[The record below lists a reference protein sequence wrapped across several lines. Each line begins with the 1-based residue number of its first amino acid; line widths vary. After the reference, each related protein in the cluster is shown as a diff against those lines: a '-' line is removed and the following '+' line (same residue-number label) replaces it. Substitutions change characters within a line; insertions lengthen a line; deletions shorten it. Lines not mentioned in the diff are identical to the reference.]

1 MHTTMRTIKQVMS
14 AALLCAVLVPAVPVR
29 AQEGKVEGKE
39 RVARMERMSQELGLS
54 QEQNERMKAIEKAY
68 AEKAQAIRAMED
80 KDAQLKARK
89 ALHEEKHAAI
99 QAVLSPEQQA
109 KAEAMRKE
117 REQEHKGRH
126 GEKASVEERA
136 ERRTAWLTKELEL
149 SGDQAAKVKAIHVQ
163 HLGKM
168 EHIRSMPDE
177 EQRRK
182 AMHEVHTSQ
191 QKALEA
197 VLTAAQQERLQAL
210 KAERKAKHKE
220 RQGRE
225 PGQRK
230 G

>member
-1 MHTTMRTIKQVMS
+1 MKQVMS

-29 AQEGKVEGKE
+29 AQEGNVESRE
-39 RVARMERMSQELGLS
+39 RTARMERMSEELGLTP
-54 QEQNERMKAIEKAY
+54 EQNDRMKAIEQVY

-89 ALHEEKHAAI
+89 ALHAEKRAAI
-99 QAVLSPEQQA
+99 QAVLNPEQQA
-109 KAEAMRKE
+109 KAEALRKE
-117 REQEHKGRH
+117 RMQERQGRL
-126 GEKASVEERA
+126 GDEASLEERA

-149 SGDQAAKVKAIHVQ
+149 SDDQAATVKAIHVQ

-177 EQRRK
+177 AQRRK
-182 AMHEVHTSQ
+182 AMNEVRGSQ
-191 QKALEA
+191 QKAVEA
-197 VLTAAQQERLQAL
+197 VLTTAQQQRLKEL
-210 KAERKAKHKE
+210 KAQRKAEHQQ

>member
-1 MHTTMRTIKQVMS
+1 MKQVMS
-14 AALLCAVLVPAVPVR
+14 TALLCAVLVPAVPVR
-29 AQEGKVEGKE
+29 AQEGNVEGKD
-39 RVARMERMSQELGLS
+39 RAARMERMSEELGLTP
-54 QEQNERMKAIEKAY
+54 EQNDRMKAIEQVY

-89 ALHEEKHAAI
+89 ALHAEKRAAV
-99 QAVLSPEQQA
+99 QAVLNPEQRA
-109 KAEAMRKE
+109 KAEALRKE
-117 REQEHKGRH
+117 RMQERQGRL
-126 GEKASVEERA
+126 GDEASVEERA
-136 ERRTAWLTKELEL
+136 ERRTEWLTKELEL
-149 SGDQAAKVKAIHVQ
+149 SDDQAAKVKAIHVQ

-177 EQRRK
+177 AQRRK
-182 AMHEVHTSQ
+182 AMQEVRGSQ

-197 VLTAAQQERLQAL
+197 VLTTAQQQRLKEL
-210 KAERKAKHKE
+210 KAQRKAEHQQ

>member
-1 MHTTMRTIKQVMS
+1 MKQVMS

-39 RVARMERMSQELGLS
+39 RAARMERMSEELGLS

-89 ALHEEKHAAI
+89 ALHAEKRAAV

-109 KAEAMRKE
+109 KAEALRKE
-117 REQEHKGRH
+117 RMEERQGRH
-126 GEKASVEERA
+126 GDKASVEERA

-149 SGDQAAKVKAIHVQ
+149 SDDQAAKMKAIHVQ
-163 HLGKM
+163 HLGKI
-168 EHIRSMPDE
+168 EDIRSIPDE

-182 AMHEVHTSQ
+182 AMHEVRGSQ
-191 QKALEA
+191 QKAVEA
-197 VLTAAQQERLQAL
+197 VLTTAQQQRLKEL
-210 KAERKAKHKE
+210 KAERKAEHQK